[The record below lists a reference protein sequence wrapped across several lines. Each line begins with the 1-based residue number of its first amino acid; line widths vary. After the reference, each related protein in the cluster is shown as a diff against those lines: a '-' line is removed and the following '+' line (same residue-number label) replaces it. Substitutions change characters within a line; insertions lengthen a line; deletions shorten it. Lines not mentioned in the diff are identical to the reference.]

1 MVGFLKATLNITFAV
16 FLPTPGR
23 VWSSSLVF
31 GTKLL
36 KFLIK
41 IELNLK
47 IFFAFVLQKL
57 TLFI

>member
-23 VWSSSLVF
+23 VSSSSLVF
-31 GTKLL
+31 GTELL

-41 IELNLK
+41 IELNLI
-47 IFFAFVLQKL
+47 IFFALIDMSL
-57 TLFI
+57 T